1 MQIKYTVSSCTQ
13 DEVTV
18 KAIVA
23 GQEVDA
29 KIPGLVVEATSVDG
43 GMGHTF
49 RLTPIDMTEAMAMFT
64 TGAEITLTFS
74 PTLAS

>member
-1 MQIKYTVSSCTQ
+1 MQIKYTVTSCTQ

-18 KAIVA
+18 KALVA

-29 KIPGLVVEATSVDG
+29 KIPGLVVEATSIDG

-49 RLTPIDMTEAMAMFT
+49 RLTPADMSEAMDLFSV
-64 TGAEITLTFS
+64 GAEITLTFS
-74 PTLAS
+74 PTAS